1 MSSRHGKY
9 EKHGYLIE
17 EICQTYPELNQE
29 LEMRM
34 LQFRAQFPTK
44 YRDWYHY
51 ELLPALKK
59 LQQRQQQWS
68 HSTTP
73 DLGGDLYRR
82 SHHNGYQNFSRVDH
96 KRQESYSS
104 RSESRIIQGESPG
117 DIESDSCY
125 KKFHLPHT
133 ISKVITNRCVLY
145 GQGKLIS
152 AGLYPTNI
160 IQSQYV
166 TNLEQLKELIPFE
179 DKKCFYEYLQM
190 YIDQST
196 HLSEKL
202 LYQLV
207 LLNLKLKSQ
216 TEPNDISELLL
227 NEYKKVQGDQFLKYN
242 GQSSGSD
249 DDMSRDQ
256 FMSQPQD
263 SFSTDNLTLSRE
275 QFISQDLARDDF
287 TPGMS
292 RDQFIAQDQQQA
304 VGDSQSVSQDED
316 KVLHRLRKLLLNG
329 SKHKA
334 LRWAI
339 ENQEW
344 VSALFIASSMDRESY
359 MSVCALYIESI
370 PRSDPLRTCLQ
381 VQFGLDIDYQYSDD
395 WGVHLAAILNNAQNV
410 SLIARFADI
419 LGGVKDICGQHFCY
433 IAGRIQ
439 PGPSSSGTSPYV
451 LVGAENHLLSEQIPI
466 QSVMLTMAYDNT
478 LPHLQYYKYYVALN
492 YVKMGAY
499 ELGLCLFQNIASVF
513 LNESVSLDADN
524 YKLITY
530 LYDLAL
536 AIYSRV
542 NNQHAVWINNLG
554 DLINST
560 QHSSSNQMN
569 SIPQEASVPHE
580 DVPAP
585 YLGYEEQPPPS
596 YFYPPTLPSVQRNE
610 VQEPSPAHTANP
622 VSMPS
627 YNESKPYL
635 EDQPISLVPDVGPTS
650 IPSVEESPPNMTLQP
665 QREPAQ
671 TSMFYVPT
679 YGTSEGTVQDGT
691 EESQAPDTGTGCV
704 GSISIKSG
712 FTYHED
718 KTDSSLE
725 NVSKPATENKPKET
739 SASKEVKP
747 QAKESK
753 STGRKDV
760 GWFPRLF
767 PRLLPTP
774 KNQMILPDDD
784 NPPIVWDVDKK
795 MWVNVNNKDESGPSE
810 LPPPPT
816 MSDLAASQQPVCS
829 EPPAPMSS
837 STAPGPLSMNPLLSN
852 GPTPMKMGAQNGY
865 RKNKAKYVNVLA
877 NNR

>member
-73 DLGGDLYRR
+73 DIGGDSFRR
-82 SHHNGYQNFSRVDH
+82 LH
-96 KRQESYSS
+96 KRQESCCS

-117 DIESDSCY
+117 DTESISCY

-145 GQGKLIS
+145 GQGRQIS

-166 TNLEQLKELIPFE
+166 TNFEQLKELIPFE

-227 NEYKKVQGDQFLKYN
+227 NEYKKMQGDQFLKYN
-242 GQSSGSD
+242 GQSAVSD
-249 DDMSRDQ
+249 DAMSREQ

-275 QFISQDLARDDF
+275 QFISQDDF

-292 RDQFIAQDQQQA
+292 RDQFTAQA
-304 VGDSQSVSQDED
+304 AGDSQDED

-395 WGVHLAAILNNAQNV
+395 WGIHLAAILNNAQNV

-439 PGPSSSGTSPYV
+439 PGSSSSNTSSYV
-451 LVGAENHLLSEQIPI
+451 LVGAENQLLSEQIPI

-499 ELGLCLFQNIASVF
+499 ELGLCLFQNIASIF
-513 LNESVSLDADN
+513 LNGSVSLDSEN

-530 LYDLAL
+530 VYDLSL
-536 AIYSRV
+536 TIYSRV
-542 NNQHAVWINNLG
+542 NNQHALWINNLG

-560 QHSSSNQMN
+560 QLNFNSNQMN
-569 SIPQEASVPHE
+569 TISQGASVPNENVH
-580 DVPAP
+580 ASS
-585 YLGYEEQPPPS
+585 LGYEQAPLSNSPYAPAVT
-596 YFYPPTLPSVQRNE
+596 FVQRNE
-610 VQEPSPAHTANP
+610 VHEPSPAPTVNYQP
-622 VSMPS
+622 YQEEQPNSLMP
-627 YNESKPYL
+627 EVL
-635 EDQPISLVPDVGPTS
+635 
-650 IPSVEESPPNMTLQP
+650 PSVEESPPSMTLPPTQT
-665 QREPAQ
+665 EPAQ
-671 TSMFYVPT
+671 PSMPAYYVPS
-679 YGTSEGTVQDGT
+679 YDSSMAGAGGNVQ
-691 EESQAPDTGTGCV
+691 CV
-704 GSISIKSG
+704 TQEPVISIHSKST
-712 FTYHED
+712 FPED
-718 KTDSSLE
+718 KTDSSPE
-725 NVSKPATENKPKET
+725 NAPKPAVENKPKESPAT
-739 SASKEVKP
+739 KEVKAP
-747 QAKESK
+747 AEKSK
-753 STGRKDV
+753 NSGQKSWWKTFV
-760 GWFPRLF
+760 PFPS
-767 PRLLPTP
+767 P

-784 NPPIVWDVDKK
+784 KPQIIWDEDKK

-810 LPPPPT
+810 LPPPPK
-816 MSDLAASQQPVCS
+816 MSELAGSQHTVPS
-829 EPPAPMSS
+829 EPSAPLTS
-837 STAPGPLSMNPLLSN
+837 STAPVPLSMNPLLPN
-852 GPTPMKMGAQNGY
+852 GPAPIKMGAQNGY
-865 RKNKAKYVNVLA
+865 RKNKAKYVNVWA